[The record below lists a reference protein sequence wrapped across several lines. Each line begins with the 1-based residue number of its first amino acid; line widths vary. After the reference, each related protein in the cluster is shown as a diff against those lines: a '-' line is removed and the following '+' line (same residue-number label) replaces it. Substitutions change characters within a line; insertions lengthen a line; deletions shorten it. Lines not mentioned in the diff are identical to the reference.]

1 MISGGET
8 IFFSSSVAEA
18 ICDFRRRWMR
28 DEVEDLGGRFAIQK
42 MKGRWRDGVADTVA
56 GGAKTKSRRA
66 QPRCR
71 RSPRIWRNLV
81 L

>member
-1 MISGGET
+1 
-8 IFFSSSVAEA
+8 
-18 ICDFRRRWMR
+18 MR

-71 RSPRIWRNLV
+71 RSPRIWRNLG